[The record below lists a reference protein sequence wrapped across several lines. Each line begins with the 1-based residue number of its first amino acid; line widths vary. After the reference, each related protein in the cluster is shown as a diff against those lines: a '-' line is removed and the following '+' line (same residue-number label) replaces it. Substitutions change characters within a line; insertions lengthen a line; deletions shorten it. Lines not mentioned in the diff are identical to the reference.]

1 MIYDKLENIG
11 RYRGMSVWLDQ
22 AIDFLTGTDL
32 AALPLGRTEIN
43 GSHVFANVMEAQ
55 AGEEETNRFE
65 IHKKYMDIQI
75 DLEGTEI
82 IQTGLAPTG
91 VLDAY
96 SPDTD
101 FGTVICEKDA
111 SCIIG
116 PGRFIICMGEEPHKP
131 GIAAGADRHLKKC
144 VIKVSVSQNNTKN

>member
-1 MIYDKLENIG
+1 MIYDKLENIE

-22 AIDFLTGTDL
+22 AIDFLVATDL
-32 AALPLGRTEIN
+32 AALPLGRTEIS
-43 GSHVFANVMEAQ
+43 GTHVFANVMEAQ
-55 AGEEETNRFE
+55 AGDEATNKFE

-96 SPDTD
+96 SADTD
-101 FGTVICEKDA
+101 FGTVVCEKDA
-111 SCIIG
+111 SCIMG

-131 GIAAGADRHLKKC
+131 GIAAGTDRHLKKC
-144 VIKVSVSQNNTKN
+144 VVKVAVS